1 MKAGFPVPAR
11 RRVAR
16 GATLAEFIVVV
27 PTMLMLI
34 LAVLQAAFAFYAKG
48 QLNYAVTEAA
58 RAGIMNNAD
67 PNKMK
72 EAMAKALTGYYGG
85 GTSLLGG
92 GLGGVNLTT
101 SLGKAAVDVYNPL
114 VTRIQILSPTQE
126 SFADYNSP
134 ALQQQLNT
142 GGKRVIP
149 NDFIGQVKC
158 PKDVPG
164 CNADPA
170 TNQSG
175 QTLADANILAIK
187 VTYGIPKAKQ
197 MPLIGRFYAWAM
209 VHMAPGEPDA
219 FTTAL
224 VAQGRIPI
232 NARAVMRMES
242 AAIEST
248 SVSNPGPGD
257 NGTPVSG
264 PGAPGGIPGPKCPWW
279 DPSCAICKN
288 GAGVSPCT
296 PPPPPCDPKTD
307 PNQCRPPGCQAGD
320 PSCDPICTTSEV
332 CCCNPTCTR
341 PKSVPW
347 NHRPSQCCPA
357 P

>member
-1 MKAGFPVPAR
+1 MRSGFPVPIR
-11 RRVAR
+11 RRTAR

-48 QLNYAVTEAA
+48 QLNYAATEAV
-58 RAGIMNNAD
+58 RAGIVGNAD
-67 PNKMK
+67 PLKMK
-72 EAMAKALTGYYGG
+72 VAMAKALAGYFGG
-85 GTSLLGG
+85 GTTDAALA
-92 GLGGVNLTT
+92 T
-101 SLGKAAVDVYNPL
+101 STGKAAAEVFNPAAL
-114 VTRIQILSPTQE
+114 RFEVLSPTTE

-142 GGKRVIP
+142 GNQRVIP
-149 NDFIGQVKC
+149 NDFIGQIAC
-158 PKDVPG
+158 PKDVPN
-164 CNADPA
+164 CKSDPK

-175 QTLADANILAIK
+175 QTLADANVLAIR
-187 VTYGIPKAKQ
+187 VTYGIPTNKQ
-197 MPLIGRFYAWAM
+197 MPLVGRFYSWAM
-209 VHMAPGEPDA
+209 LHMSPGEPDA

-232 NARAVMRMES
+232 TARAVMRMES
-242 AAIEST
+242 AAIENSN
-248 SVSNPGPGD
+248 VSNPGPGD
-257 NGTPVSG
+257 NGTPVNG

-279 DPSCAICKN
+279 DPSCAICKD

-296 PPPPPCDPKTD
+296 PPPPPCDPNTD
-307 PNQCRPPGCQAGD
+307 PNQCRPPGCKSGD
-320 PSCDPICTTSEV
+320 PSCDPKCNSPTL

-341 PKSVPW
+341 PKGSPW
-347 NHRPSQCCPA
+347 NGSVSQCCPA